1 MYRPSRSTRLQRL
14 VVGNFNQLV
23 SNAAEK
29 FSLLLYRFSW
39 IVNSVEL
46 KEIDISGN
54 MIGIDCAQEIIS
66 ALEDRKE
73 GKMWTSMY

>member
-23 SNAAEK
+23 SNGAEK

-73 GKMWTSMY
+73 GKVWTSMY